1 MRHLYMIRHGET
13 EYNRKGIV
21 QGGGI
26 DSDLNETGKSQG
38 KAFFD
43 YYRDTPFDKIYCT
56 SLKRTYQTVQYF
68 EEIGSEIIVVPE
80 LNEFGWG
87 IYEGVESSPELKT
100 EFDRIVEAWKSGDL
114 NARVPE
120 GESPLEAW
128 SRSRIGIQ
136 RIIAENQPDSK
147 VLVCSHGRIMR
158 VFLAEMLGYGLDK
171 MDLFPHTNTAL
182 NLVQTLSGGKFRAEK
197 LNDLSHLQ

>member
-1 MRHLYMIRHGET
+1 MAHLYMIRHGET

-26 DSDLNETGKSQG
+26 DADLNEKGRSQG

-43 YYRDTPFDKIYCT
+43 YYRDTKFDKVYCT
-56 SLKRTYQTVQYF
+56 GLKRTYQTVQFF
-68 EEIGSEIIVVPE
+68 EELGKEIIVVPE

-87 IYEGVESSPELKT
+87 IMEGVEGSKEVRA
-100 EFDRIVEAWKSGDL
+100 EFDRILTAWKKGDL
-114 NARVPE
+114 DAKVPE
-120 GESPLEAW
+120 GESPIEAW
-128 SRSRIGIQ
+128 ARAQVGINRIV
-136 RIIAENQPDSK
+136 AENQGDTK

-158 VFLAEMLGYGLDK
+158 VFLSQMLGYGLDR